1 MSVSLTTGCVMKT
14 KLKFIAGSAVALA
27 LVATSI
33 APAFARGGWG
43 GGWGHRRHHDR
54 VDAGDVIA
62 GIFIIGAIAAISGG
76 SKKARRDRAPRSDD
90 RDYPRAEER
99 SKISS
104 EDDAVQACAT
114 AAEDRAGP
122 ASSVR
127 RIDSVNSEGDGWTV
141 SGMIERRDS
150 WRDRA
155 AQERS
160 FSCSV
165 QFGRIESINI
175 ASGVDA

>member
-1 MSVSLTTGCVMKT
+1 MT
-14 KLKFIAGSAVALA
+14 KLKFFAGSAVAIA

-33 APAFARGGWG
+33 SPAFARGGWG
-43 GGWGHRRHHDR
+43 GGWRHHRHHDR
-54 VDAGDVIA
+54 IDAGDVIA
-62 GIFIIGAIAAISGG
+62 GIFIISAIAAISGG
-76 SKKARRDRAPRSDD
+76 SKKSRRERASRSEGV
-90 RDYPRAEER
+90 DYPRAEDR

-127 RIDSVNSEGDGWTV
+127 RIDTVRSEGDGWTV
-141 SGMIERRDS
+141 GGVIEQRDS
-150 WRDRA
+150 WRDRS

-160 FSCSV
+160 FSCTV
-165 QFGRIESINI
+165 QFGRVESINI
-175 ASGVDA
+175 ASRAEA

>member
-1 MSVSLTTGCVMKT
+1 MT
-14 KLKFIAGSAVALA
+14 KLKFFAGSAVALA

-33 APAFARGGWG
+33 SPALARGGWG
-43 GGWGHRRHHDR
+43 GGWRHHRHHDR

-76 SKKARRDRAPRSDD
+76 SKKNRSERSSRSGD
-90 RDYPRAEER
+90 RDYPRAEDR
-99 SKISS
+99 TKISS

-127 RIDSVNSEGDGWTV
+127 RIDAVRAEGDGWTV
-141 SGMIERRDS
+141 SGVVERRDS
-150 WRDRA
+150 WRDRS

-160 FSCSV
+160 FSCTV
-165 QFGRIESINI
+165 QFGRVESINI
-175 ASGVDA
+175 ASGAEA